1 MKMNSLVDFKI
12 IKKKNSPCEGD
23 SQGFRYLNR
32 KSYFFFIFWFCVV
45 VVVSGLGNWKVC
57 VIEMNE
63 WNRNSNNE

>member
-1 MKMNSLVDFKI
+1 MGGYYSLI
-12 IKKKNSPCEGD
+12 GNG
-23 SQGFRYLNR
+23 
-32 KSYFFFIFWFCVV
+32 V